1 MREIYIFSEKITDK
15 ALNDLFENSIYPKI
29 KNLDLDIDVKTDLE
43 ELKRIFK
50 DDLKLSDEDTS
61 VMILQ
66 ESDIDTAAFNA
77 VYSSPGRYTPATI
90 EGKAG
95 FVAMTESTAEQIT
108 LARLILAIYKR
119 LEGAR
124 PSQSPEPESIRTNRI
139 TQYNTRNVEIKY
151 LENFST
157 VATISFLNRC
167 ADVID
172 SWLKENPDG
181 KITPSQLIDIWY
193 LGKPS
198 PTKIEMLE
206 DLISLL
212 NNTDCIIEHRTDKY
226 SNTFKGKLFNI
237 VTYTRTLKVNGATV
251 DKYYK
256 FRCQSLIGEYADTAE
271 DIVTTTIPILKP
283 RKGKKAT
290 NYFIICSYFI
300 SIAAKQKTKLSMKE
314 LYEKAGATEKK
325 GRYDVRQ
332 TAKDIVNTYYDKVRF
347 IDDNAHEIDSGKND
361 RIYSLIDFSNARP
374 RSQMLEGR

>member
-15 ALNDLFENSIYPKI
+15 ALNDRFENSIRPKI
-29 KNLDLDIDVKTDLE
+29 ENLDIDVKNDLE
-43 ELKRIFK
+43 ELKSIFK
-50 DDLKLSDEDTS
+50 DDLNLSDEDTS
-61 VMILQ
+61 VRILQ
-66 ESDIDTAAFNA
+66 ESDIDIAAFNV
-77 VYSSPGRYTPATI
+77 VYSSPVGTYTPATI

-95 FVAMTESTAEQIT
+95 FVAMTESTVNIFPI
-108 LARLILAIYKR
+108 ARLILAIYKM

-151 LENFST
+151 LENLST

-181 KITPSQLIDIWY
+181 KITPSQLIDLWY

-212 NNTDCIIEHRTDKY
+212 DNTECTIEHSTDKY
-226 SNTFKGKLFNI
+226 SNTFKGKLFDI
-237 VTYTRTLKVNGATV
+237 VTHTRTLKVNGATV

-256 FRCQSLIGEYADTAE
+256 FRRQSLIGEYADTAD
-271 DIVTTTIPILKP
+271 DIVTTSIPILKP

-290 NYFIICSYFI
+290 DYFIICSYFI
-300 SIAAKQKTKLSMKE
+300 SIAAKNKTKLSMQE
-314 LYEKAGATEKK
+314 LYEKAGATTKK

-332 TAKDIVNTYYDKVRF
+332 TVKDIIDTYYDKARF
-347 IDDNAHEIDSGKND
+347 IDDNGHEIDSGKND
-361 RIYSLIDFSNARP
+361 RIYSQIDFSVKRD
-374 RSQMLEGR
+374 